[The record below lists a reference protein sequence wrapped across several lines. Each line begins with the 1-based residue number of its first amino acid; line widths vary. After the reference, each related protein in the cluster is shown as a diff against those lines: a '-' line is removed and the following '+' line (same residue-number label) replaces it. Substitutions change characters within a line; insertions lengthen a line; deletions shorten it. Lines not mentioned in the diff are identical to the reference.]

1 MCLPL
6 MSQSLASSLFF
17 PLPSRTRTHQHT
29 LHMSILT
36 SVILVLLAYSADGL
50 SLGPTKRNHQETSSI
65 NRRFVLN
72 KISSFGLAAP
82 FITPNANAV
91 DAQFAEVGQQE
102 KPPNGE
108 SPFVKLSSGVQIKDF
123 CDGTGA
129 KVEKG
134 SKVELTLKG
143 RLLNLN
149 GVSTW
154 LLIEY
159 CAAAMYSL
167 SSIPCNALR

>member
-1 MCLPL
+1 
-6 MSQSLASSLFF
+6 
-17 PLPSRTRTHQHT
+17 
-29 LHMSILT
+29 MSILT

-167 SSIPCNALR
+167 SSIPCNSLR